1 MSARIWLSSVAL
13 STFAI
18 FAVVSAAPS
27 AALTAKECSVKYK
40 AAKAAG
46 TLNGETWNDFRK
58 KECAGPESTTE
69 SKPAQKLQPQAQRL
83 RQGQCFLRASMQSM
97 PRSPQARLDFIRVLI
112 NTKPTSLPTA
122 TAG

>member
-1 MSARIWLSSVAL
+1 MSARIWLSSAAL

-58 KECAGPESTTE
+58 KECAGTE
-69 SKPAQKLQPQAQRL
+69 VNNQIQARTKASSSCKHSGSVRCSVSQERRCKVCQEVR
-83 RQGQCFLRASMQSM
+83 RQGSILYVS
-97 PRSPQARLDFIRVLI
+97 
-112 NTKPTSLPTA
+112 
-122 TAG
+122 

>member
-18 FAVVSAAPS
+18 FAVVSAGPS

-46 TLNGETWNDFRK
+46 NLNGETWNDFRK
-58 KECAGPESTTE
+58 KECTGPEVNYRI
-69 SKPAQKLQPQAQRL
+69 QARTKATASSCKHSGSVRCSVSQERRRKVCQEVR
-83 RQGQCFLRASMQSM
+83 RQGSILYVS
-97 PRSPQARLDFIRVLI
+97 
-112 NTKPTSLPTA
+112 
-122 TAG
+122 

>member
-18 FAVVSAAPS
+18 FAVVSAGPS

-58 KECAGPESTTE
+58 KECAGPEFNY
-69 SKPAQKLQPQAQRL
+69 RI
-83 RQGQCFLRASMQSM
+83 
-97 PRSPQARLDFIRVLI
+97 QAR
-112 NTKPTSLPTA
+112 TSSSRKHS
-122 TAG
+122 GFVRCSVS

>member
-46 TLNGETWNDFRK
+46 TLNGENLERLPK
-58 KECAGPESTTE
+58 KGMCWA
-69 SKPAQKLQPQAQRL
+69 
-83 RQGQCFLRASMQSM
+83 
-97 PRSPQARLDFIRVLI
+97 
-112 NTKPTSLPTA
+112 
-122 TAG
+122 

>member
-58 KECAGPESTTE
+58 KECAGPKSTTK
-69 SKPAQKLQPQAQRL
+69 SKPAQSSSRKHSGSVR
-83 RQGQCFLRASMQSM
+83 CSVS
-97 PRSPQARLDFIRVLI
+97 
-112 NTKPTSLPTA
+112 
-122 TAG
+122 